1 MPEIDIVIPVY
12 NVEKYLEHCLDSIF
26 SQSFQNFRIIA
37 VNDGSTDQSGKIL
50 EDYVK
55 KYPGKIEVI
64 TKENGGQSS
73 ARNRGVESST
83 SPYLMFLDS
92 DDHLKQN
99 MVEKLYEA
107 IKKVDADMAICEF
120 SYVSENGEVIR
131 KSDQQLKE
139 NELMNLKTMP
149 SLLLAD
155 PAPWNK
161 IYKRSLFIENNMR
174 YPEGVW
180 YEDLR
185 CTTKLYAVAS
195 KVVYIKD
202 NLYDYIV
209 HTNSVMNNSN
219 WQRQRDILDA
229 LKEIIQFY
237 KEKGMI
243 NRVKDELEFLTLFH
257 VYVLASTRLVIM
269 NKKTEII
276 KEFRQFL
283 IANFPN
289 YKKNKYLDRMRK
301 QDQLI
306 YRLLNIH
313 GEFLLVL
320 LFKFKRFIQR
330 SGR

>member
-73 ARNRGVESST
+73 ARNRGLEAST

-131 KSDQQLKE
+131 KSHQQLKE
-139 NELMNLKTMP
+139 NEVMNLKTMP

-209 HTNSVMNNSN
+209 HTNSVMNNRN

-237 KEKGMI
+237 KERGMM